1 MGSWGAGNF
10 DNDDATDYL
19 ADLIEELAIQI
30 DECLEDPERRA
41 LDEQGE
47 AVIPTTAQI
56 LSVLVE
62 NFNTVPPKPKSVV
75 RWRKGYLAVFDDEID
90 GLAPTGNYKEERRA
104 VIEQTFQR
112 LEEQSRAYW
121 KRPKAVA
128 SGAE

>member
-19 ADLIEELAIQI
+19 ADLIDELAVQI
-30 DECLEDPERRA
+30 DEVLDDPERRA

-62 NFNTVPPKPKSVV
+62 NFNTVPPKPKVVV
-75 RWRKGYLAVFDDEID
+75 RWRKGYLAVFDEGID
-90 GLAPTGNYKEERRA
+90 SLEPAESYKEERRA
-104 VIEQTFQR
+104 VIEQTFRR
-112 LEEQSRAYW
+112 LEEQARAYW
-121 KRPKAVA
+121 KPNKAVA